1 MCVYKF
7 YFSGLICTLSFIKGP
22 THASDGG
29 EGMQAFGQTQID
41 GEGGSENVYDGR
53 TSSFMNASLGFWEMQ
68 SYVSYGCISY
78 KKSASIQY
86 KTEGTFSERGMIRL
100 SQT

>member
-1 MCVYKF
+1 
-7 YFSGLICTLSFIKGP
+7 
-22 THASDGG
+22 
-29 EGMQAFGQTQID
+29 
-41 GEGGSENVYDGR
+41 
-53 TSSFMNASLGFWEMQ
+53 MNAPLGFWEMQ

>member
-1 MCVYKF
+1 
-7 YFSGLICTLSFIKGP
+7 
-22 THASDGG
+22 
-29 EGMQAFGQTQID
+29 MQAFGQTRRD

-53 TSSFMNASLGFWEMQ
+53 TSFMNAPLGFWEML